1 MVKRLLL
8 LLMMFVAPA
17 AMACEC
23 AEELTSEM
31 ARKASNVFV
40 FRVIS
45 LEVGEVDG
53 TRYAVGKVRVIA
65 NVRGK
70 TTAREIYY
78 RTGWCCGIS
87 MSPGL
92 DYIGFLSGDSEQ
104 FEVTTATVLRIYM
117 GQFDRREAD
126 ELEALLRGRKPLLEA
141 FPFGPRAIT
150 RGWPHPP
157 PCSVAEQGQ

>member
-1 MVKRLLL
+1 MKRILL
-8 LLMMFVAPA
+8 LLMMLIAPS

-31 ARKASNVFV
+31 ARQAPHVFV

-45 LEVGEVDG
+45 LEVGEVNG
-53 TRYAVGKVRVIA
+53 ERYAVGKIRVIA

-78 RTGWCCGIS
+78 RTGWCCGVS
-87 MSPGL
+87 MDPGL
-92 DYIGFLSGDSEQ
+92 DYIGFLSSDSER
-104 FEVTTATVLRIYM
+104 FEASTASVLRIYM

-126 ELEALLRGRKPLLEA
+126 ELEALLRGRKALREA
-141 FPFGPRAIT
+141 FPFGPRAIK
-150 RGWPHPP
+150 RDWPPPP
-157 PCSVAEQGQ
+157 PCSIAQQE

>member
-1 MVKRLLL
+1 MKWLLL
-8 LLMMFVAPA
+8 FLMMLVAPV

-23 AEELTSEM
+23 GEELTSEM
-31 ARKASNVFV
+31 ARKAPNVFV

-53 TRYAVGKVRVIA
+53 TRYAVGKIRVIA

-70 TTAREIYY
+70 TVARAIYY

-92 DYIGFLSGDSEQ
+92 DYIGFLPSDSER
-104 FEVTTATVLRIYM
+104 FEVTTATVIRIFM

-126 ELEALLRGRKPLLEA
+126 ELEALLRGRKTLTDA
-141 FPFGPRAIT
+141 FPLGPRAIT
-150 RGWPHPP
+150 RDWPLAP
-157 PCSVAEQGQ
+157 PCSVAEQRQ

>member
-1 MVKRLLL
+1 MKGLLL
-8 LLMMFVAPA
+8 FLMVLIAPA

-31 ARKASNVFV
+31 AREAPHVFV

-45 LEVGEVDG
+45 LKVGEVDG
-53 TRYAVGKVRVIA
+53 QRYAVGKIRVIA

-70 TTAREIYY
+70 TAAREIYY
-78 RTGWCCGIS
+78 RTGWCCGVS
-87 MSPGL
+87 MDPGH
-92 DYIGFLSGDSEQ
+92 DYIGFLSADSAR

-126 ELEALLRGRKPLLEA
+126 ELEALLRGKKGLRDA
-141 FPFGPRAIT
+141 FPLGPRAIK
-150 RGWPHPP
+150 RDWPPPP
-157 PCSVAEQGQ
+157 PCSVVELDQ